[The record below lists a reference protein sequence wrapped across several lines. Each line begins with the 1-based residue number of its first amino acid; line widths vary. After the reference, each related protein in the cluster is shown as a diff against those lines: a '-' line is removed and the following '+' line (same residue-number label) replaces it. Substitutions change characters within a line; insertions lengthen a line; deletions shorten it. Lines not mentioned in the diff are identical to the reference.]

1 MKKNLLILF
10 IGFLSLSL
18 SAQTSISITSANM
31 PISGDTCRYSN
42 ANLNSLGNFTVTGSN
57 QIWDFSTLD
66 STGQGIR
73 QFLPST
79 STPYFF
85 YFLPPKYGEKTVD
98 SVPIPAIPLAGTTI
112 SIKDIYSFYKKNG
125 SLSFNSEGL
134 GLTLSG
140 IPIGT
145 TATGSNDDELYMFP
159 LNYSDRDSTTF
170 SFSTPTFSSIPFTYK
185 KHGYR
190 ITEADGWGTIT
201 TPYGTESCL
210 RVVTTQYSIDTIKI
224 NALPA
229 PFNKFGFPNYVRSYQ
244 WLTLGEKIPYLEVS
258 GNLLGGN
265 FTPTQAKYRDKI
277 RSFVGIKEE
286 QTTIALALSVFPNPA
301 NNEVNIIIP
310 QNTNNVVAEIIDL
323 QGKLI
328 LTKNLN
334 QNSQIV
340 NKHQIDVSA
349 IAKGT
354 YFLNLSTS
362 KSKQTLKISVQ

>member
-10 IGFLSLSL
+10 ISFLSLSL
-18 SAQTSISITSANM
+18 SSQIIITTVNM
-31 PISGDTCRYSN
+31 PISGDTARYSV
-42 ANLNSLGNFTVTGSN
+42 ASLASVGDYTTTGSAHN
-57 QIWDFSTLD
+57 WSFSSLD

-73 QFLPST
+73 KFLPST

-85 YFLPPKYGEKTVD
+85 YFFPPKYGEKSVD
-98 SVPIPAIPLAGTTI
+98 SVPIPPIPLAGTTI

-159 LNYSDRDSTTF
+159 LNYMDIDTTTF

-244 WLTLGEKIPYLEVS
+244 WLTLVEKIPYLEIS
-258 GNLLGGN
+258 GNLIGGN

-286 QTTIALALSVFPNPA
+286 QTTIALSVFPNPT
-301 NNEVNIIIP
+301 NTDLNIIIP
-310 QNTNNVVAEIIDL
+310 QNTNDVVAEITDL

-340 NKHQIDVSA
+340 NQHQIDVSN

-354 YFLNLSTS
+354 YLLNLSTS

>member
-1 MKKNLLILF
+1 MKKNLLILLISF
-10 IGFLSLSL
+10 FSLSL

-66 STGQGIR
+66 SAGQGIR
-73 QFLPST
+73 KFLPST

-112 SIKDIYSFYKKNG
+112 SIKDIYSFYKKNA

-185 KHGYR
+185 KYGYR

-229 PFNKFGFPNYVRSYQ
+229 PFNKLGFPNYVRSYQ

-258 GNLLGGN
+258 GNLIGGN

-286 QTTIALALSVFPNPA
+286 QTTIALSVFPNPA

-328 LTKNLN
+328 LIKNLN

-340 NKHQIDVSA
+340 NQHQIDVSS

>member
-10 IGFLSLSL
+10 IGFLSISL
-18 SAQTSISITSANM
+18 SSQISITSANM
-31 PISGDTCRYSN
+31 PISGDTARYTS
-42 ANLNSLGNFTVTGSN
+42 ANLNSIGNYTTTGFN
-57 QIWDFSTLD
+57 YIWDFSTLD
-66 STGQGIR
+66 SIGQGIR

-98 SVPIPAIPLAGTTI
+98 SVPIPAIPLGGTTI

-159 LNYSDRDSTTF
+159 LNYADRDSTTF

-201 TPYGTESCL
+201 TPYGTEACL

-229 PFNKFGFPNYVRSYQ
+229 PFNKIGFPNYTRSYQ
-244 WLTLGEKIPYLEVS
+244 WLTLTEKIPYLEIS
-258 GNLLGGN
+258 GNLIAGN
-265 FTPTQAKYRDKI
+265 FTPTQAKYRDVI
-277 RSFVGIKEE
+277 RSFVDIKEE
-286 QTTIALALSVFPNPA
+286 QSTIALSVFPNPT

-310 QNTNNVVAEIIDL
+310 KNDNEVVAEITDL
-323 QGKLI
+323 HGKLI
-328 LTKNLN
+328 LTKKLN
-334 QNSQIV
+334 QNAQII
-340 NKHQIDVSA
+340 NQHQIDVSS

-354 YFLNLSTS
+354 YFLNLRTS
-362 KSKQTLKISVQ
+362 NSKQTLKISVQ

>member
-1 MKKNLLILF
+1 
-10 IGFLSLSL
+10 
-18 SAQTSISITSANM
+18 M
-31 PISGDTCRYSN
+31 PISGDTARYTS
-42 ANLNSLGNFTVTGSN
+42 ANLNSIGNYTITGFN
-57 QIWDFSTLD
+57 HIWDFSTLD

-98 SVPIPAIPLAGTTI
+98 SVPIPAIPLGGTTI

-201 TPYGTESCL
+201 TPYGTEACL
-210 RVVTTQYSIDTIKI
+210 RVVTTQYSIDSIKI

-229 PFNKFGFPNYVRSYQ
+229 PFNKIGFPNYARSYQ
-244 WLTLGEKIPYLEVS
+244 WLTLTEKIPYLEIS
-258 GNLLGGN
+258 GNLIAGN
-265 FTPTQAKYRDKI
+265 FTPTQAKYRDVI

-286 QTTIALALSVFPNPA
+286 QSTIALSVFPNPT
-301 NNEVNIIIP
+301 NNEVNVIIP
-310 QNTNNVVAEIIDL
+310 QNANDVVAEITDL
-323 QGKLI
+323 QGKVI
-328 LTKNLN
+328 LTKILN
-334 QNSQIV
+334 QNAQII
-340 NKHQIDVSA
+340 NQHKLDVSS
-349 IAKGT
+349 ISKGT
-354 YFLNLSTS
+354 YFLNLRTRN
-362 KSKQTLKISVQ
+362 SKQTLKISVQ

>member
-10 IGFLSLSL
+10 IGFLSISL
-18 SAQTSISITSANM
+18 SSQISITSANM
-31 PISGDTCRYSN
+31 PISGDTARYTA
-42 ANLNSLGNFTVTGSN
+42 ANLNSIGNYTTTGFN
-57 QIWDFSTLD
+57 HVWDFSTLD

-159 LNYSDRDSTTF
+159 LNYADRDSTTF

-201 TPYGTESCL
+201 TPYGTEACL

-229 PFNKFGFPNYVRSYQ
+229 PFNKFGFPNYARSYQ
-244 WLTLGEKIPYLEVS
+244 WLTLTEKIPYLEIS
-258 GNLLGGN
+258 GNVIGGN
-265 FTPTQAKYRDKI
+265 FTPTQAKYRDVI

-286 QTTIALALSVFPNPA
+286 QNTIALSVFPNPT
-301 NNEVNIIIP
+301 NNEVNIIIA
-310 QNTNNVVAEIIDL
+310 QNDKDVVAEITDL
-323 QGKLI
+323 QGKVI
-328 LTKNLN
+328 LTKILN
-334 QNSQIV
+334 QNAQII
-340 NKHQIDVSA
+340 NQHHIDASS

-354 YFLNLSTS
+354 YFLNLRTS
-362 KSKQTLKISVQ
+362 NSKQTLKISVQ

>member
-159 LNYSDRDSTTF
+159 LNYADRDSTTF

-185 KHGYR
+185 KYGYR

-201 TPYGTESCL
+201 TPHGTESCL

-258 GNLLGGN
+258 GNLIGGN

-286 QTTIALALSVFPNPA
+286 QTTIALSVFPNPA

-310 QNTNNVVAEIIDL
+310 QNTNNVVAEITDL

-340 NKHQIDVSA
+340 NKHQIDVSS

-354 YFLNLSTS
+354 YFLNLRTRN
-362 KSKQTLKISVQ
+362 SKQTLKISVQ